1 MDQVLVTSVSEQYT
15 ITILNDASDGD
26 GADDSNQ

>member
-1 MDQVLVTSVSEQYT
+1 MYQVLITIVAMEYV

>member
-1 MDQVLVTSVSEQYT
+1 MLVTSVSEEYA

-26 GADDSNQ
+26 GADDNNQ

>member
-1 MDQVLVTSVSEQYT
+1 MYQVLVTIVSEEYV
-15 ITILNDASDGD
+15 ITILIDASDGD

>member
-1 MDQVLVTSVSEQYT
+1 MYQMLVTSVSEEYA

-26 GADDSNQ
+26 GADDNNQ